1 MRFSYFLWLLLS
13 LSVSGQEIQWAS
25 KILKCSSDLGSKAY
39 GSKRMLGKPD
49 VFPQGGVSPN
59 AWSPKNALDGK
70 EAVEVAFDK
79 PQTVK
84 QIAIFENVN
93 AGCVVRISVDTG
105 TGNYETVWTRK
116 KDWKT
121 PTFKATMLADHA
133 YYFKR
138 KRRKLQDA
146 PDILNPGIEHAIL
159 EQSVS
164 NVVAVKVEFNFALL
178 PGPKQIDAIGI
189 SDATIPL
196 EATINV
202 GASFQN
208 LPNPEV
214 VETNDFDV
222 VNCAVSDDGA
232 TLFFT
237 ANDGQKEQIYSATKS
252 ANGKWS
258 TPILQTALSE
268 NDTYNY
274 LEFCSNQMLLKAGN
288 EYNKETGTCG
298 YQWFQNNAGTFEAK
312 EQLKIAAYANYG
324 TTSDATAT
332 LDLKKLIFAIES
344 DFTQGG
350 TDLYFCNQKEAASY
364 GLLQNMGKGINSSD
378 DEITPQLLSDTKTLL
393 FSSNGFSGFGNFDLY
408 VSYRLD
414 DTWKNWSE
422 PINLGSKINGE
433 GSECA
438 PFYDEKNQLLYF
450 TKSGQLNTRLMVLKI
465 SKLDVMKQ

>member
-1 MRFSYFLWLLLS
+1 MWLLLS
-13 LSVSGQEIQWAS
+13 LSVAGQEIQWAS
-25 KILKCSSDLGSKAY
+25 KILKCSSDLGSKPY
-39 GSKRMLGKPD
+39 GSKRILGKPD

-79 PQTVK
+79 SQTVK

-116 KDWKT
+116 KDYKT
-121 PTFKATMLADHA
+121 PTFKAAMRADHD

-138 KRRKLQDA
+138 KRRKVQEV

-164 NVVAVKVEFNFALL
+164 NVIAVKVEFNFALL

-196 EATINV
+196 KATIN
-202 GASFQN
+202 ASPAFQN
-208 LPNPEV
+208 LTNPEV
-214 VETNDFDV
+214 VATNDFDIL
-222 VNCAVSDDGA
+222 NCAVSADGA
-232 TLFFT
+232 TLFFST
-237 ANDGQKEQIYSATKS
+237 HDGEKEQIYSENKKADGNWS
-252 ANGKWS
+252 A
-258 TPILQTALSE
+258 PVLQASLSE

-274 LEFCSNQMLLKAGN
+274 LEFCSNQLVLKAGN
-288 EYNKETGTCG
+288 EYSKEAGTCG
-298 YQWFQNNAGTFEAK
+298 YQWFQNNSGTFEAK
-312 EQLKIAAYANYG
+312 ELLKIAAYANYG
-324 TTSDATAT
+324 NTSDATIT
-332 LDLKKLIFAIES
+332 SDFKKLILAVES

-393 FSSNGFSGFGNFDLY
+393 FSSNGYSGFGNFDLY

-438 PFYDEKNQLLYF
+438 PFYDEKNQVLYY
-450 TKSGQLNTRLMVLKI
+450 TKSGSTNTRLMVVNI
-465 SKLDVMKQ
+465 SKLDLMKQE